1 MENIIIQYLGL
12 AAISFL
18 FATGAEP
25 IQLLKHKLN
34 LLNIEDHNP
43 SWKNLLIKLI
53 NCSLCSGFWIGLIFT
68 QSIYSS
74 AIISILAEL
83 ICIQINKNKLL

>member
-1 MENIIIQYLGL
+1 MEYLILQHLGL

-18 FATGAEP
+18 FAVGAEP

-34 LLNIEDHNP
+34 ILNVEDHNP
-43 SWKNLLIKLI
+43 EWKNFIIKLI
-53 NCSLCSGFWIGLIFT
+53 NCSLCSGFWIGLLFT
-68 QSIYSS
+68 QSLYSA
-74 AIISILAEL
+74 AIISILSEL